1 MIKKAIDIYRFLKPT
16 IILIISI
23 FLHYIIPISSCIT
36 FIDKTFYYTIDISIY
51 TALLS
56 AIFNKIENELK
67 KKQEEINIIYYNKKD
82 KGLFSDPCTLNVNS
96 KGYERLF
103 IQVIIEGKMNSKKE
117 DFLKFKF
124 PNYVAVSSEKG
135 IFCGEIKENCLSIN
149 LKDIADQKT
158 GHDFVV
164 EFDLEISQIARFKGS
179 ATIESF
185 LEKKSIMAT
194 LNNINRLQVKTT
206 EG

>member
-67 KKQEEINIIYYNKKD
+67 KSKKR
-82 KGLFSDPCTLNVNS
+82 LI
-96 KGYERLF
+96 LF
-103 IQVIIEGKMNSKKE
+103 IIIKR
-117 DFLKFKF
+117 
-124 PNYVAVSSEKG
+124 
-135 IFCGEIKENCLSIN
+135 IK
-149 LKDIADQKT
+149 DY
-158 GHDFVV
+158 
-164 EFDLEISQIARFKGS
+164 SQIHV
-179 ATIESF
+179 
-185 LEKKSIMAT
+185 L
-194 LNNINRLQVKTT
+194 
-206 EG
+206 